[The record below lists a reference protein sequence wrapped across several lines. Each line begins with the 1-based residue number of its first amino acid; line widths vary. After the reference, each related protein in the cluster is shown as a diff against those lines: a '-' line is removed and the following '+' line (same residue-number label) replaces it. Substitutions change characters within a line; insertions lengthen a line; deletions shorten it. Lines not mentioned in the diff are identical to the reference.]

1 MFLTTVVG
9 RGAAL
14 AWTLVEIYSRG
25 QAKPTNKNGK
35 FLMSEKVTGKRADI
49 SREASGQISA
59 PSYEPLSRKCPYK
72 EIVPEILAGTPKSA
86 RKNTENCAIASFYGE
101 QSVHQVSKQD
111 NERFSRKKILNIDPN

>member
-1 MFLTTVVG
+1 
-9 RGAAL
+9 
-14 AWTLVEIYSRG
+14 
-25 QAKPTNKNGK
+25 
-35 FLMSEKVTGKRADI
+35 MSEKVTGKHVDI

-59 PSYEPLSRKCPYK
+59 PSYKPSLRKCPYK

>member
-49 SREASGQISA
+49 SKEASAKFQ
-59 PSYEPLSRKCPYK
+59 PPLKSRYRENVHIK
-72 EIVPEILAGTPKSA
+72 KSSL
-86 RKNTENCAIASFYGE
+86 KFWP
-101 QSVHQVSKQD
+101 VHQKVPGKI
-111 NERFSRKKILNIDPN
+111 RKIAQSLPFMESNLSIKFRNKITSGSHGKKS